1 MYSYHFTEWLALFY
15 FYCIFGWCFESTY
28 VSLKEH
34 RPVNRGFMKG
44 PWLPLYGS
52 GAVLILW
59 LTLPFQDAPALVF
72 LVGAAGA
79 TVLEYVTGVV
89 MLRLFKVRYWDYSN
103 QRFQYK
109 GHICLTSTIAWGFLS
124 LLMVYVVH
132 GPVAGVVLGL
142 PEDVSSVLT
151 FVVTVLIVYDF
162 RGALKEALDL
172 RDLLIQAE
180 QLRAEAEQ
188 RLEEKKRVLEAAA
201 TFTGAAAK
209 ETIAEK
215 REQVSEL
222 LEKSTT
228 DLLERREQLGERIER
243 STEDFREKREQ
254 LTDRVE
260 KSAESLQEKRMQLT
274 DRTEQ
279 ELAELRERADQL
291 MERLTKSTEQLRR
304 RNPSLRPELS
314 ELGMEELRERIR
326 KLRENKD

>member
-28 VSLKEH
+28 VSLKER

-59 LTLPFQDAPALVF
+59 LTLPFQETPILVY

-89 MLRLFKVRYWDYSN
+89 MLRLFKVRYWDYSD

-109 GHICLTSTIAWGFLS
+109 GHICLSSTIAWGFLS

-201 TFTGAAAK
+201 TFSEAAAR

-215 REQVSEL
+215 REQ
-222 LEKSTT
+222 
-228 DLLERREQLGERIER
+228 
-243 STEDFREKREQ
+243 
-254 LTDRVE
+254 LTGRVE
-260 KSAESLQEKRMQLT
+260 KSAEGLQEKRMQLT

-279 ELAELRERADQL
+279 ELAELRERANQL
-291 MERLTKSTEQLRR
+291 MERLAKSTDQLRR
-304 RNPSLRPELS
+304 RNPSLRPELP
-314 ELGMEELRERIR
+314 ELSMEELRQRIR
-326 KLRENKD
+326 KLREK

>member
-15 FYCIFGWCFESTY
+15 FYCIFGWCFESAY

-59 LTLPFQDAPALVF
+59 LTLPFQETPALVF
-72 LVGAAGA
+72 LIGAAGA

-103 QRFQYK
+103 QRFQFQGY
-109 GHICLTSTIAWGFLS
+109 ICLTSTIAWGLLS

-132 GPVAGVVLGL
+132 EPVAGVVLGL

-151 FVVTVLIVYDF
+151 FAVTVLVAYDF
-162 RGALKEALDL
+162 RCALKDALDL
-172 RDLLIQAE
+172 RDLLIKAE

-201 TFTGAAAK
+201 TFTEAAAR
-209 ETIAEK
+209 ESIAERREELADRMERSAMQLQEK
-215 REQVSEL
+215 REQIMGRV
-222 LEKSTT
+222 
-228 DLLERREQLGERIER
+228 ER
-243 STEDFREKREQ
+243 SAMELQEKKEQ
-254 LTDRVE
+254 LTDRMG
-260 KSAESLQEKRMQLT
+260 KSSAEQQEKKAQ
-274 DRTEQ
+274 RTERT
-279 ELAELRERADQL
+279 EWEFAELRERG
-291 MERLTKSTEQLRR
+291 ERLMQRLEKSTEQLRR
-304 RNPSLRPELS
+304 RNPSLRPELPEIS
-314 ELGMEELRERIR
+314 IEELRERIR
-326 KLRENKD
+326 KLREK

>member
-15 FYCIFGWCFESTY
+15 FYCVFGWCFESTY

-59 LTLPFQDAPALVF
+59 LTLPFQETPILVY
-72 LVGAAGA
+72 LIGAAGA

-89 MLRLFKVRYWDYSN
+89 MLRLFRVRYWDYSN

-109 GHICLTSTIAWGFLS
+109 GHICLTSTIVWGFLS

-132 GPVAGVVLGL
+132 EPVARVVLGL
-142 PEDVSSVLT
+142 SEDVSSVLT

-188 RLEEKKRVLEAAA
+188 RLEEKKRLFEATA

-209 ETIAEK
+209 ETIAERREELADRMERSAAQLQKK
-215 REQVSEL
+215 REQIMGRVERSSAEFQ
-222 LEKSTT
+222 EKK
-228 DLLERREQLGERIER
+228 EQLADRMGKSSVEQQEKKAQRTERIER
-243 STEDFREKREQ
+243 EF
-254 LTDRVE
+254 
-260 KSAESLQEKRMQLT
+260 
-274 DRTEQ
+274 
-279 ELAELRERADQL
+279 AELRERGEQL
-291 MERLTKSTEQLRR
+291 MQSLEKSTEQLRR
-304 RNPSLRPELS
+304 RNPSLRPELPDID
-314 ELGMEELRERIR
+314 LEELRERIR
-326 KLRENKD
+326 KLREK